1 MFFGYL
7 RRELTRRKKQTSFV
21 ALGLAVSIGLVV
33 VVNAAAGSIK
43 TAQAQVLSGLYGIG
57 TDISISKVDTTFQR
71 GSHRFDFPGRGPAS
85 GSNTFSRSILNTQPG
100 VGTET
105 SSYVTKVAGVAG
117 VSNVTATLKL
127 DSLDF
132 SGSLPTNTGSG
143 NQNQGGSSS
152 PGTGTLTPPTF
163 SNGGGNGGSHFDINR
178 VTVEGIQTSA
188 NANKVGPLSTVTIST
203 GRSLT
208 SSDLGK
214 YVAVA
219 NSTYATSS
227 SLKVGSTV
235 TVASKK
241 FTIVGIAKST
251 STSSA
256 SVSDL
261 FIPLDVAQNLSG
273 KTGAVSNI
281 YVSATSADQIP
292 TVKAAIQKLDKA
304 ATVNTASDLA
314 SQVTGTLGTASDIV
328 NNLGAW
334 LSLVVLAGAFL
345 IAIFFTLSG
354 VNRRVREFGTL
365 KALGWKSRRIVLQV
379 LGESLITS
387 LLGGVVGIG
396 LGLGGIELLNK
407 FAPSLSASI
416 QSATGFGHG
425 FGPMGPGGFG
435 PGHQTSSANAVHVA
449 LNASASVTI
458 LLAAIGFALLGGLL
472 AGAFGGARAAKLS
485 PAQALRS
492 VE

>member
-7 RRELTRRKKQTSFV
+7 GRELTRRKKQTVFV

-57 TDISISKVDTTFQR
+57 TDISISKADTTFQPGPHSFDISGN
-71 GSHRFDFPGRGPAS
+71 GSSS
-85 GSNTFSRSILNTQPG
+85 GSQSFSRTILSTQPG

-105 SSYVTKVAGVAG
+105 SGYVTKVAAVEGVA
-117 VSNVTATLKL
+117 NVTATLKL
-127 DSLDF
+127 DLLDF
-132 SGSLPTNTGSG
+132 SGSVPTSSG
-143 NQNQGGSSS
+143 NQTPGGTST

-163 SNGGGNGGSHFDINR
+163 SNDGGKGGSHFDINR
-178 VTVEGIQTSA
+178 VTIEGIQTTA
-188 NANKVGPLSTVTIST
+188 DANKIGPLSTVSISS

-208 SSDLGK
+208 TADLGK

-235 TVASKK
+235 SVASKK

-251 STSSA
+251 STSST

-261 FIPLDVAQNLSG
+261 FIPLDVAQGLSG
-273 KTGAVSNI
+273 KTDVVSNI
-281 YVSATSADQIP
+281 YVSATSADLIP
-292 TVKAAIQKLDKA
+292 TVKSDIQKLDKA

-314 SQVTGTLGTASDIV
+314 TQVTGTLGTASDIV

-334 LSLVVLAGAFL
+334 LSIVVLLGAFL

-354 VNRRVREFGTL
+354 VNRRIREFGTL
-365 KALGWKSRRIVLQV
+365 KALGWKSRRIVFQV
-379 LGESLITS
+379 LGESLVTS
-387 LLGGVVGIG
+387 LLGGLIGIG
-396 LGLGGIELLNK
+396 LGLGGIAVLNK
-407 FAPSLSASI
+407 AAPSLSASI
-416 QSATGFGHG
+416 QSATGFGPG
-425 FGPMGPGGFG
+425 GRPGGFDHG
-435 PGHQTSSANAVHVA
+435 PGAGTANSINVA
-449 LNASASVTI
+449 LNASASTTI